1 MKTSPTQR
9 LYAALCFMLAGGIP
23 GVCMIL
29 YDLARFDRL
38 GTTLEFLFFWYII
51 VPAFLAA
58 LSGFLFGADILNPDK
73 VRSARQAGV
82 RGLLVSLAAWLAFV
96 PILSAIAGSNWSF
109 LHMFF
114 LVLVFGTVIFGWLIG
129 GVGIATG
136 LLLYRLRRPHQ
147 AM

>member
-1 MKTSPTQR
+1 
-9 LYAALCFMLAGGIP
+9 MLAGGIP

-51 VPAFLAA
+51 VPSSLAA
-58 LSGFLFGADILNPDK
+58 VSGFLLGADILNPDK
-73 VRSARQAGV
+73 VRSTRQAGV
-82 RGLLVSLAAWLAFV
+82 RGLLVSLAAWLAFA
-96 PILSAIAGSNWSF
+96 PLLSTITGSAMSF
-109 LHMFF
+109 LQKFF
-114 LVLVFGTVIFGWLIG
+114 FVLVFGTVIFGWLIG

-136 LLLYRLRRPHQ
+136 LLLFRLRRPHQ